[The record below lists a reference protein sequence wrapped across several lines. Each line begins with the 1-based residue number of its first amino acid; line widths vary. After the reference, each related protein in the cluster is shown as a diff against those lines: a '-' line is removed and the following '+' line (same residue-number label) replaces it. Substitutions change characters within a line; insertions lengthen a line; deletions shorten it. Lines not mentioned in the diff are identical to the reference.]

1 MSMNQSAYH
10 PSIRR
15 LVETAVM
22 LAIANVL
29 SELSFQGPWPLGGSI
44 TIASTLPLVLITW
57 RWGTKWGLF
66 SAFVHGLLQMVLGF
80 SNVQY
85 AQNAFQVI
93 VIVVLDYLIAF
104 SVIGLSGFFRHA
116 FQKQLTAI
124 IAGIVL
130 SFSLRYLCHFL
141 SGYMVWEALWPNE
154 LGWTSALW
162 SLAYNGSYILPETII
177 ACAIAA
183 LSHTALEPL
192 WQRQY

>member
-130 SFSLRYLCHFL
+130 S
-141 SGYMVWEALWPNE
+141 
-154 LGWTSALW
+154 
-162 SLAYNGSYILPETII
+162 
-177 ACAIAA
+177 AA
-183 LSHTALEPL
+183 LTFATFFQATWSGKPYG
-192 WQRQY
+192 QRVG